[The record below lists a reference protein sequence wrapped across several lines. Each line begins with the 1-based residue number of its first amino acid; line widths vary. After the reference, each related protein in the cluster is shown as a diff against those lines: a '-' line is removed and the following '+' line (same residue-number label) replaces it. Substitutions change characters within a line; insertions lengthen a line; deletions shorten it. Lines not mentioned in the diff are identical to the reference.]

1 MSTGQQQGK
10 HRASGAEGV
19 VLDLAVLDGGMGE
32 LVGGK
37 AANLGELVKAGI
49 PVPLGFCVTTDAY
62 RRITDVTGPVSER
75 DPAAARELLRSA
87 PIPADMAEEI
97 VSAYHALGDDVP
109 VAVRSSA
116 TAEDL
121 PNASFAGQQ
130 DTCLNVVGADAV
142 LDAVRR
148 CWASL
153 WTDRA
158 VSYRD
163 SNDIDQSTVRLAVV
177 VQRMVDVDVAGV
189 MFTANPVTGTRSEF
203 VVDASPGLGEAV
215 VSGVVNPDHF
225 VVAADGRVL
234 DRRLGDKLVAIRA
247 KAGGGTEHV
256 ELSTK
261 DACLTDEQLKLLVK
275 LGKRVQDHYGT
286 PQDTE
291 WALDDKGEFWLTQSR
306 PITTLYPIPVSTE
319 DGVRAYFSA
328 NVAQGLFCP
337 FTPAGLAGM
346 RLAMGAGA
354 KAFGFAF
361 GDPVD
366 GPPVFTESGG
376 RIYIDITSALRNPVG
391 RALVPRMLDM
401 MESRSA
407 EVFRQLTEDPR
418 FSLTTTRRGPALRRL
433 IKAALHVGAP
443 FRAAHALLRPDAM
456 RARAYGYA
464 EEIDRLT
471 RTRPGLT
478 PVQRLDFVEHIFED
492 VTMPRVVRIMPVVL
506 GGFGLINAMPK
517 LIGDPDCTDDVRVVL
532 KGMPHNVTTEMDLE
546 LWRIATSGSDGDV
559 DRFLARYGHRAVA
572 EIDLGVPRWSEDPTH
587 VRGMIANYRRAEAP
601 GWAADKQFEKGVAEA
616 EAMISRLTRRAGRRG
631 WLVNRALHRIRALA
645 GVREL
650 PKYCLVLAFA
660 RAREQLKLVGAELAA
675 SGVVGEQD
683 DVFFLDF
690 HEMREAL
697 RGEDFNET
705 ATRRRADYDR
715 EQRRR
720 HVPRLLL
727 SDGTEPEAV
736 CAAVDGALTG
746 TAASPGTVTGVA
758 RVVLDPIGAELHP
771 GEILVA
777 PSTDPGWTP
786 LFLTAGGLV
795 MEMGGPNSHGAV
807 VAREY
812 GIPAVVGVARATQEI
827 VTGQTITVHGSSGS
841 VEVS

>member
-1 MSTGQQQGK
+1 MSTGQQRGK
-10 HRASGAEGV
+10 SRREV
-19 VLDLAVLDGGMGE
+19 VLDLAALDGGMGE

-37 AANLGELVKAGI
+37 AANLGELINAGI
-49 PVPLGFCVTTDAY
+49 PVPPGFCVTTDAY
-62 RRITDVTGPVSER
+62 RRMIEVTGPVFAQEPATAR
-75 DPAAARELLRSA
+75 DMLRSA
-87 PIPADMAEEI
+87 AIPADLAEEI
-97 VSAYHALGDDVP
+97 STAYRALGEDVP

-130 DTCLNVVGADAV
+130 DTYLNVVGVDAV

-163 SNDIDQSTVRLAVV
+163 SNGIDQSTVHLAVV
-177 VQRMVDVDVAGV
+177 VQRMIDAEVAGV

-203 VVDASPGLGEAV
+203 VIDASPGLGEAV
-215 VSGVVNPDHF
+215 VSGSVNPDHF

-234 DRRLGDKLVAIRA
+234 DRTIGDKHMAIRS

-256 ELSTK
+256 ELSTE
-261 DACLTDEQLKLLVK
+261 DFCLTDDQLKRLVD
-275 LGKRVQDHYGT
+275 LGKHAQDHYGA

-291 WALDDKGEFWLTQSR
+291 WALDADGELWLTQSR
-306 PITTLYPIPVSTE
+306 PITTLYPIPESTR
-319 DGVRAYFSA
+319 DGLRAYFSA
-328 NVAQGLFCP
+328 NVAQGVFGP
-337 FTPAGLAGM
+337 ITPAGLAGM

-354 KAFGFAF
+354 KRFGLPVE
-361 GDPVD
+361 DPLD
-366 GPPVFTESGG
+366 GPPVFAQSGW
-376 RIYIDITSALRNPVG
+376 RIYVDITAPLRNPVG
-391 RALVPRMLDM
+391 RALLPRLFGM

-407 EVFRQLTEDPR
+407 EIFQQLTEDPR
-418 FSLTTTRRGPALRRL
+418 FALTTTRRGPTLRKI
-433 IKAALHVGAP
+433 IKIALHIGAP
-443 FRAAHALLRPDAM
+443 PRALHALLRPDVV
-456 RARAYGYA
+456 RANAFRYA

-478 PVQRLDFVEHIFED
+478 AEQRLDFITQIFTEI
-492 VTMPRVVRIMPVVL
+492 TIPRVLRLMPVVA
-506 GGFGLINAMPK
+506 GTFALISAMPK
-517 LIGDPDCTDDVRVVL
+517 LIGDPDCVNDVRVVL

-546 LWRIATSGSDGDV
+546 LWRIARHGSDGDL
-559 DRFLARYGHRAVA
+559 DRFLAKYGHRAVA
-572 EIDLGVPRWSEDPTH
+572 EIDLGVPRWSEDPAH
-587 VRGMIANYRRAEAP
+587 VRGVIANYRRVDDPE
-601 GWAADKQFEKGVAEA
+601 WAADRQFEKGVAEA
-616 EAMISRLTRRAGRRG
+616 EAMIEELARRAGRRG
-631 WLVNRALHRIRALA
+631 RLVRAALRRIRALA

-650 PKYCLVLAFA
+650 PKYCVVLAFS
-660 RAREQLKLVGAELAA
+660 RVREQLKLVGAELAE
-675 SGVVGEQD
+675 SGVIEHAD

-690 HEMREAL
+690 REAREAL
-697 RGEDFNET
+697 RGKDFTEVVV
-705 ATRRRADYDR
+705 RRRADYDR
-715 EQRRR
+715 ERRRR
-720 HVPRLLL
+720 HVPRMLL

-736 CAAVDGALTG
+736 AVAVDGALRGTG
-746 TAASPGTVTGVA
+746 ASPGTVTGVA
-758 RVVLDPIGAELHP
+758 RVVLDPVGAELHP

-841 VEVS
+841 VEAS